1 MLQSHLGE
9 YAALL
14 TAVFWTITAIAFESA
29 GKKVGSLSTNLL
41 RLFMAFIFIGIYS
54 QVTRGSFIPFDAS
67 AHNWIWLSLSGFVGF
82 VIGDLL
88 LFEAYVVIGSRIS
101 MLIMSLT
108 PPITAFFG
116 WLLMGE
122 TLTPQNLLGMFLTIM
137 GIMIVILDRKSKNQ
151 NAKENSTHLSA
162 EQAGKAVP
170 ASGKMNKIKLSYP
183 ILGILLAFGG
193 AVGQGAGLVL
203 SKYGMQD
210 FDPFAAT
217 QIRVI
222 TGFVGF
228 AIIFVFMRRW
238 KKLIEAIKNR
248 DAMTRLSI
256 GAFFGPFLGVSFS
269 LLSVKHTTTGVASTI
284 MAIVPVLIIPPALI
298 FFKEKITLKE
308 VIGSIIAVGGV
319 ALFFI

>member
-1 MLQSHLGE
+1 MFQTHLGE

-29 GKKVGSLSTNLL
+29 GKKIGSLSTNLI
-41 RLFMAFIFIGIYS
+41 RLFMAFIFIGIYG

-67 AHNWIWLSLSGFVGF
+67 AHQWMWLSLSGFIGF

-116 WLLMGE
+116 WLLMDE
-122 TLTPQNLLGMFLTIM
+122 VLTPQNMIGMFLTLL
-137 GIMIVILDRKSKNQ
+137 GIMIVVLDRKPKDKNIDV
-151 NAKENSTHLSA
+151 KSTN
-162 EQAGKAVP
+162 GK
-170 ASGKMNKIKLSYP
+170 NKIKLSYP
-183 ILGILLAFGG
+183 IIGILLAFGG

-203 SKYGMQD
+203 SKFGMQD

-222 TGFVGF
+222 TGLVGF
-228 AIIFVFMRRW
+228 TILFIFMKRW
-238 KKLIEAIKNR
+238 KKVIAAVKNKN
-248 DAMTRLSI
+248 AMTRLSI

-284 MAIVPVLIIPPALI
+284 MAIVPVLIIPPAVI

-308 VIGSIIAVGGV
+308 IIGSLIAVGGV
-319 ALFFI
+319 AMFFM

>member
-1 MLQSHLGE
+1 MFQSHLGE

-14 TAVFWTITAIAFESA
+14 TAVFWTITGIAFESA
-29 GKKVGSLSTNLL
+29 GKKVGSLSTNLI

-54 QVTRGSFIPFDAS
+54 QVTRGSFIPFDATI
-67 AHNWIWLSLSGFVGF
+67 HNWVWLSLSGLVGF

-108 PPITAFFG
+108 PPITALLG
-116 WLLMGE
+116 WLIMGE
-122 TLTPQNLLGMFLTIM
+122 VLTPQNFLGMFLTLV
-137 GIMIVILDRKSKNQ
+137 GIMLVVLDRKPKSKDIL
-151 NAKENSTHLSA
+151 NSTSN
-162 EQAGKAVP
+162 GVKPV
-170 ASGKMNKIKLSYP
+170 KNKLKLNYP
-183 ILGILLAFGG
+183 IVGILLAFGG
-193 AVGQGAGLVL
+193 AVGQGTGLVL
-203 SKYGMQD
+203 SKFGMQD

-228 AIIFVFMRRW
+228 SILFVFMRRW
-238 KKLIEAIKNR
+238 KRVFEALKNKK
-248 DAMTRLSI
+248 AMTRLSI

-284 MAIVPVLIIPPALI
+284 MAIVPVLIIPPAVI

-308 VIGSIIAVGGV
+308 IIGSVIAVGGV
-319 ALFFI
+319 ALFFL

>member
-1 MLQSHLGE
+1 MFQSHIGE

-29 GKKVGSLSTNLL
+29 GKKVGSLTTNLI
-41 RLFMAFIFIGIYS
+41 RLFLAFIFIGFFS
-54 QVTRGSFIPFDAS
+54 LFTRGSFIPFDAS
-67 AHNWIWLSLSGFVGF
+67 AHQWIWLSLSGFVGF

-88 LFEAYVVIGSRIS
+88 LFEAYVIIGSRVS

-108 PPITAFFG
+108 PPITAFIG
-116 WLLMGE
+116 WIVMGE
-122 TLTPQNLLGMFLTIM
+122 VLTKQNFLGMFLTIF
-137 GIMIVILDRKSKNQ
+137 GIMIVVLDRETNEHSPNKSK
-151 NAKENSTHLSA
+151 KS
-162 EQAGKAVP
+162 V
-170 ASGKMNKIKLSYP
+170 KLTYP

-193 AVGQGAGLVL
+193 AVGQGCGLVL

-222 TGFVGF
+222 TGLVGF
-228 AIIFVFMRRW
+228 TFLFVILRRW
-238 KKLIEAIKNR
+238 KKVFTTFKNKKV
-248 DAMTRLSI
+248 MTSLGI

-269 LLSVKHTTTGVASTI
+269 LMSVKHTTTGVASTI
-284 MAIVPVLIIPPALI
+284 MSIVPVLVIPPAII
-298 FFKEKITLKE
+298 FFKEKLNLKE

-319 ALFFI
+319 ALFFM

>member
-1 MLQSHLGE
+1 MFQTHLGE

-29 GKKVGSLSTNLL
+29 GKKVGSLSTNLI
-41 RLFMAFIFIGIYS
+41 RLFMAFIFIGIYG

-67 AHNWIWLSLSGFVGF
+67 AHQWMWLSLSGFVGF

-116 WLLMGE
+116 WLLMDE
-122 TLTPQNLLGMFLTIM
+122 ILTPRNMLGMFLTLL
-137 GIMIVILDRKSKNQ
+137 GIMLVVLDRKPKDKSKDN
-151 NAKENSTHLSA
+151 NSIN
-162 EQAGKAVP
+162 G
-170 ASGKMNKIKLSYP
+170 ASKNKIKLSYP
-183 ILGILLAFGG
+183 IIGILLAFGG

-222 TGFVGF
+222 TGLIGF
-228 AIIFVFMRRW
+228 AILFVFMKRW
-238 KKLIEAIKNR
+238 KKVIAAVKNKN
-248 DAMTRLSI
+248 AMTRLSI

-284 MAIVPVLIIPPALI
+284 MAIVPVLIIPPAII
-298 FFKEKITLKE
+298 FFKEKITIKE
-308 VIGSIIAVGGV
+308 IIGSLIAVGGV
-319 ALFFI
+319 AMFFM

>member
-1 MLQSHLGE
+1 MLQTHIGE

-29 GKKVGSLSTNLL
+29 GKKVGSLSTNLI
-41 RLFMAFIFIGIYS
+41 RLFMAFIFIGIYG

-67 AHNWIWLSLSGFVGF
+67 AHQWMWLSLSGFVGF

-116 WLLMGE
+116 WLLMDE
-122 TLTPQNLLGMFLTIM
+122 VLTPQNMLGMFLTLL
-137 GIMIVILDRKSKNQ
+137 GIMLVVLDRKPKNK
-151 NAKENSTHLSA
+151 NTDNNSTNGTS
-162 EQAGKAVP
+162 K
-170 ASGKMNKIKLSYP
+170 NKIKLSYP
-183 ILGILLAFGG
+183 IVGILLAFGG

-222 TGFVGF
+222 TGLVGF
-228 AIIFVFMRRW
+228 AILFVFMKRW
-238 KKLIEAIKNR
+238 KKIIEAVKNKN
-248 DAMTRLSI
+248 AMTRLSI

-269 LLSVKHTTTGVASTI
+269 LLSVKHTTTGIASTI
-284 MAIVPVLIIPPALI
+284 MAIVPVLIIPPAVI

-308 VIGSIIAVGGV
+308 IIGSLIAVGGV
-319 ALFFI
+319 AMFFM

>member
-1 MLQSHLGE
+1 MFQTHLGE

-14 TAVFWTITAIAFESA
+14 TAIFWTITAIAFESA
-29 GKKVGSLSTNLL
+29 GKKVGSLSTNLI
-41 RLFMAFIFIGIYS
+41 RLFMAFIFIGIYG

-67 AHNWIWLSLSGFVGF
+67 AHQWMWLSLSGFVGF

-116 WLLMGE
+116 WLLMDE
-122 TLTPQNLLGMFLTIM
+122 VLTPQNMLGMFLTLM
-137 GIMIVILDRKSKNQ
+137 GIMLVVLDRKPKDKNVD
-151 NAKENSTHLSA
+151 NKTIN
-162 EQAGKAVP
+162 GK
-170 ASGKMNKIKLSYP
+170 NKIKLSYP
-183 ILGILLAFGG
+183 IVGILLAFGG

-203 SKYGMQD
+203 SKFGMQD

-222 TGFVGF
+222 TGFIGF
-228 AIIFVFMRRW
+228 TILFVIMKRW
-238 KKLIEAIKNR
+238 KKVIAAVKNKN
-248 DAMTRLSI
+248 AMTRLSI
-256 GAFFGPFLGVSFS
+256 GAFFGPFLGVSLS

-284 MAIVPVLIIPPALI
+284 MAIVPVLIIPPAVI

-308 VIGSIIAVGGV
+308 IIGSLIAVGGV
-319 ALFFI
+319 AMFFM

>member
-1 MLQSHLGE
+1 MFQSHLGE

-29 GKKVGSLSTNLL
+29 GKKVGSLSTNLI

-67 AHNWIWLSLSGFVGF
+67 AHNWMWLSLSGFVGF

-122 TLTPQNLLGMFLTIM
+122 ILTPQNLLGMFLTIL
-137 GIMIVILDRKSKNQ
+137 GIMIVVLDRKSKNQ
-151 NAKENSTHLSA
+151 NAEEN
-162 EQAGKAVP
+162 KR
-170 ASGKMNKIKLSYP
+170 NKIKLSYP
-183 ILGILLAFGG
+183 VLGILLAFGG

-228 AIIFVFMRRW
+228 AIIFVFMKRW
-238 KKLIEAIKNR
+238 KKVIEAIKNR
-248 DAMTRLSI
+248 NAMKRLSI

>member
-1 MLQSHLGE
+1 MFQSHLGE

-29 GKKVGSLSTNLL
+29 GKKVGSLSTNLI
-41 RLFMAFIFIGIYS
+41 RLFLAFLFIGIYS
-54 QVTRGSFIPFDAS
+54 QITRGWFIPLDAT
-67 AHNWIWLSLSGFVGF
+67 AHNWIWLSLSGFIGF

-108 PPITAFFG
+108 PPITAFMG
-116 WLLMGE
+116 WLIMGE
-122 TLTPQNLLGMFLTIM
+122 TLTRQNMLGMVLTIT
-137 GIMIVILDRKSKNQ
+137 GIMLVVIDRKSNIKT
-151 NAKENSTHLSA
+151 E
-162 EQAGKAVP
+162 GKTRK
-170 ASGKMNKIKLSYP
+170 KMKLNYP
-183 ILGILLAFGG
+183 IVGILLAFGG
-193 AVGQGAGLVL
+193 AVGQGSGLVL

-228 AIIFVFMRRW
+228 AILFFILKRW
-238 KKLIEAIKNR
+238 KKVFSAIK
-248 DAMTRLSI
+248 DKQAMTRLSI

-269 LLSVKHTTTGVASTI
+269 LLSVKYTTTGIASTI
-284 MAIVPVLIIPPALI
+284 MAIVPVLIIPPAII

-319 ALFFI
+319 ALFFM

>member
-1 MLQSHLGE
+1 MFQSHIGE

-14 TAVFWTITAIAFESA
+14 TAVFWTITAVAFESV
-29 GKKVGSLSTNLL
+29 GKKVGSLSTNLI
-41 RLFMAFIFIGIYS
+41 RLFLAFIFIGIYS

-67 AHNWIWLSLSGFVGF
+67 AHNWIWLSLSGLIGF

-108 PPITAFFG
+108 PPITAFMG
-116 WLLMGE
+116 WLILGE
-122 TLTPQNLLGMFLTIM
+122 VLTKQNLLGMFLTIM
-137 GIMIVILDRKSKNQ
+137 GIMLVVIDRNPKDKSDEKSK
-151 NAKENSTHLSA
+151 K
-162 EQAGKAVP
+162 KV
-170 ASGKMNKIKLSYP
+170 KLSYP
-183 ILGILLAFGG
+183 IIGLLLAFGG
-193 AVGQGAGLVL
+193 AVGQGSGLVL

-222 TGFVGF
+222 TGLVGF
-228 AIIFVFMRRW
+228 SILFIILRRW
-238 KKLIEAIKNR
+238 KRVFTTIK
-248 DAMTRLSI
+248 DKKVMTTLSI

-269 LLSVKHTTTGVASTI
+269 LLSVKYTTTGVSSTI
-284 MAIVPVLIIPPALI
+284 MAIVPILIIPPAII
-298 FFKEKITLKE
+298 FFKEKLNLKD

-319 ALFFI
+319 ALFFL